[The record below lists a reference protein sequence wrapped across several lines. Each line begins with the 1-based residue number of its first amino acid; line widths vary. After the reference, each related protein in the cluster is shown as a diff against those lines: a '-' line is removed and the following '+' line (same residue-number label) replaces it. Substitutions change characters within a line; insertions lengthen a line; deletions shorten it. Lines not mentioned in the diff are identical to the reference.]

1 MKKFNT
7 KELTLIG
14 ATAAV
19 YAVLTMIMAPISYGP
34 IQLRLSEIMTLLA
47 FINPTFVPG
56 LVLGTF
62 IANLFSPFG
71 LPDIIFGTL
80 ATWIAVYMVSKSKT
94 LFVAT
99 LWPTIA
105 NGIIIGLMLTV
116 FAGLPFKATAAYV
129 ALGQFIVVT
138 LLGYPIFKV
147 IMKMKVI
154 EDLFQN

>member
-1 MKKFNT
+1 MKKINT

-116 FAGLPFKATAAYV
+116 FAGLPFMSTAAYV

-154 EDLFQN
+154 ENLFQN